1 MRLEEMT
8 WKEAEEYFK
17 THDMVILTTGST
29 ENHGLHNPLG
39 TDTMIPN
46 KILELIEDKTDALI
60 CPTIPYGDCDFHSE
74 YTGSIS
80 LGSVV
85 LELVMMRIS
94 DRLYDCGARH
104 FVFLNGHGGNTHALS
119 KVCRHLYQKQAI
131 GTIFDW
137 WTIAGKINPDWKGG
151 HGAGQETAAMLY
163 VNKDLVKVDQIC
175 DSILKKVT
183 DTLIA
188 SNAQT
193 VNFKGVDIP
202 VPRSNR
208 LSSDNGWFGPDHP
221 KYATYEWGKEM
232 VEATAAFLLEYME
245 EFQKIVV

>member
-1 MRLEEMT
+1 MRLERMS
-8 WKEAEEYFK
+8 WKDCEEYFK
-17 THDMVILTTGST
+17 NHDMVILTTGST
-29 ENHGLHNPLG
+29 ENHGIHNPLG

-46 KILELIEDKTDALI
+46 KILELVEKQSDVLI
-60 CPTIPYGDCDFHSE
+60 CPTLPYGDADFHTE
-74 YTGSIS
+74 YTGTISI
-80 LGSVV
+80 GSDL
-85 LELVMMRIS
+85 LEMVMERIS

-104 FVFLNGHGGNTHALS
+104 FVFLNGHGGNSHALS
-119 KVCRHLYQKQAI
+119 KVCRHLYKKGAV

-137 WTIAGKINPDWKGG
+137 WTIAGKINPKWAGG

-163 VNKDLVKVDQIC
+163 VDESLVQKDKIEDSTLKVFTP
-175 DSILKKVT
+175 SLT
-183 DTLIA
+183 A

-208 LSSDNGWFGPDHP
+208 LSSDNGWFGKDYP

-232 VEATAAFLLEYME
+232 VEATADFLVEYMK
-245 EFQKIVV
+245 EFQKM